1 MIILEI
7 NFAAKYNDMILP
19 ETKTLAHLFEDC
31 TSKYPDL
38 TVNTMVGWTSGQTY
52 QELKEKAGRLSI
64 LLDSYGVGSGD
75 KVAILSAGHPNWI
88 AAFFSATAFGR
99 VAVPL
104 LPDFSPSVVANVLAH
119 SEAKAL
125 FVSAKCYEKLSA
137 ETLAALSLVIDIDT
151 LEPIAGNKMVEEG
164 ANSSVTAA
172 AEVGA
177 AGHAAAPAGTTA
189 PAAESALAPANTTAN
204 AAAPDDLAVLIYTS
218 GTTGNAKGVMLT
230 HRNFMATLRT
240 CYTIFVIGPEDSMLS
255 ALPLAHAYELSLG
268 LLYPFSAGTCVYYL
282 PKAPSP
288 AVLTHALKVVRPTA
302 MLVVPLIIE
311 KVYRGAV
318 LPRIRNSKA
327 LSLLDRIC
335 HPLLCRLVG
344 KGMVRSFGGRIK
356 FVGIGGAKLDV
367 TVEQFLKTARFPYVI
382 GYGLT
387 ECCPLLSIAF
397 GNRVPKAGSI
407 GLPVHGVSMRLDNVN
422 PGTGEGEIVATGENI
437 MKGYYK
443 DPEKT
448 ASVFTVDGWFR
459 TGDLGAVDK
468 KGNYYIKGRLG
479 NMIVGPSGEN
489 IYPEDIEKVIMELP
503 QVEECIVISRQG
515 RLVALVK
522 MHEEVIDIAH
532 RDKPSVME
540 EVEKLRAQ
548 MLGYVNSRVNAS
560 SRLSTLQFMTE
571 PFDKT
576 ATLKIR
582 RFVYASDSPA
592 I

>member
-1 MIILEI
+1 
-7 NFAAKYNDMILP
+7 MILP

-31 TSKYPDL
+31 TSKYHDL

-164 ANSSVTAA
+164 ANSSVTGASAATVEAAGTSAKAEAA
-172 AEVGA
+172 AS
-177 AGHAAAPAGTTA
+177 
-189 PAAESALAPANTTAN
+189 AAETS

-407 GLPVHGVSMRLDNVN
+407 GLPVHGVSLRLDNVN
-422 PGTGEGEIVATGENI
+422 PATGEGEIVATGENI

-448 ASVFTVDGWFR
+448 ASVFTADGWFR

-503 QVEECIVISRQG
+503 QVEECIVLSRQG

-522 MHEEVIDIAH
+522 MHEEAIDIAH

-548 MLGYVNSRVNAS
+548 MLGYINSRVNAS
-560 SRLSTLQFMTE
+560 SRLSMLQFMTE

-582 RFVYASDSPA
+582 RFVYASDAPA

>member
-164 ANSSVTAA
+164 ANSSVTGASAATVEAAGTSAKAEAA
-172 AEVGA
+172 AS
-177 AGHAAAPAGTTA
+177 
-189 PAAESALAPANTTAN
+189 AAETS

-397 GNRVPKAGSI
+397 GGRVPKAGSI

-422 PGTGEGEIVATGENI
+422 PATGEGEIVATGGNI

-582 RFVYASDSPA
+582 RFVYASDAPA

>member
-151 LEPIAGNKMVEEG
+151 LEPIAGNKMVEKG

-172 AEVGA
+172 AS
-177 AGHAAAPAGTTA
+177 
-189 PAAESALAPANTTAN
+189 AAETS

-422 PGTGEGEIVATGENI
+422 PATGEGEIVATGENI

-448 ASVFTVDGWFR
+448 ASVFTADGWFR

-503 QVEECIVISRQG
+503 QVEECIVLSRQG

-522 MHEEVIDIAH
+522 MHEEAIDIAH

-548 MLGYVNSRVNAS
+548 MLGYINSRVNAS

-582 RFVYASDSPA
+582 RFVYASDAPA

>member
-31 TSKYPDL
+31 TSKYLDL

-164 ANSSVTAA
+164 ANSSVIGASAATVEAAGTSAKAEAA
-172 AEVGA
+172 AS
-177 AGHAAAPAGTTA
+177 
-189 PAAESALAPANTTAN
+189 AAETS

-268 LLYPFSAGTCVYYL
+268 VLYPFSAGTCVYYL

-448 ASVFTVDGWFR
+448 ASVFTADGWFR

-503 QVEECIVISRQG
+503 QVEECIVLSRQG

-522 MHEEVIDIAH
+522 MHEEAIDIAH

-548 MLGYVNSRVNAS
+548 MLGYINSRVNAS

-582 RFVYASDSPA
+582 RFVYASDAPA

>member
-151 LEPIAGNKMVEEG
+151 LEPIAGNKMVEKG

-172 AEVGA
+172 AS
-177 AGHAAAPAGTTA
+177 
-189 PAAESALAPANTTAN
+189 AAETS

-230 HRNFMATLRT
+230 HRNFIATLRT
-240 CYTIFVIGPEDSMLS
+240 CYTVFVIGPEDSMLS

-448 ASVFTVDGWFR
+448 ASVFTADGWFR

-503 QVEECIVISRQG
+503 QVEECIVLSRQG

-522 MHEEVIDIAH
+522 MHEEAIDIAH

-548 MLGYVNSRVNAS
+548 MLGYINSRVNAS

-582 RFVYASDSPA
+582 RFVYASDAPA

>member
-151 LEPIAGNKMVEEG
+151 LEPIAGNKMVEKG

-172 AEVGA
+172 AS
-177 AGHAAAPAGTTA
+177 
-189 PAAESALAPANTTAN
+189 AAETS

-230 HRNFMATLRT
+230 HRNFIATLRT
-240 CYTIFVIGPEDSMLS
+240 CYTVFVIGPEDSMLS

-422 PGTGEGEIVATGENI
+422 PATGEGEIVATGENI

-448 ASVFTVDGWFR
+448 ASVFTADGWFR

-503 QVEECIVISRQG
+503 QVEECIVLSRQG

-522 MHEEVIDIAH
+522 MHEEAIDIAH

-548 MLGYVNSRVNAS
+548 MLGYINSRVNAS

-582 RFVYASDSPA
+582 RFVYASDAPA

>member
-1 MIILEI
+1 
-7 NFAAKYNDMILP
+7 MILP

-125 FVSAKCYEKLSA
+125 LVSAKCYEKLSA

-164 ANSSVTAA
+164 ANSSVTGASAATVEAAGTSAKAEAA
-172 AEVGA
+172 AS
-177 AGHAAAPAGTTA
+177 
-189 PAAESALAPANTTAN
+189 AAETS

>member
-164 ANSSVTAA
+164 ANSSVTGASAATVEAAGTSAKAEAA
-172 AEVGA
+172 AS
-177 AGHAAAPAGTTA
+177 
-189 PAAESALAPANTTAN
+189 AAETS

-397 GNRVPKAGSI
+397 GGRVPKAGSI

-422 PGTGEGEIVATGENI
+422 PATGEGEIVATGGNI

-448 ASVFTVDGWFR
+448 ASVFTADGWFR

-503 QVEECIVISRQG
+503 QVEECIVLSRQG

-522 MHEEVIDIAH
+522 MHEEAIDIAH

-548 MLGYVNSRVNAS
+548 MLGYINSRVNAS

-582 RFVYASDSPA
+582 RFVYASDAPA

>member
-1 MIILEI
+1 
-7 NFAAKYNDMILP
+7 MILP

-104 LPDFSPSVVANVLAH
+104 LPDFSPSVVANVLTH

-151 LEPIAGNKMVEEG
+151 LEPIAGNKMVEG
-164 ANSSVTAA
+164 SNSSVTAA

-177 AGHAAAPAGTTA
+177 AGAAGH
-189 PAAESALAPANTTAN
+189 

-448 ASVFTVDGWFR
+448 ASVFTADGWFR

-503 QVEECIVISRQG
+503 QVEECIVLSRQG

-522 MHEEVIDIAH
+522 MHEEAIDIAH

-548 MLGYVNSRVNAS
+548 MLGYINSRVNAS

-582 RFVYASDSPA
+582 RFVYASDAPA

>member
-1 MIILEI
+1 
-7 NFAAKYNDMILP
+7 MILP
-19 ETKTLAHLFEDC
+19 ETKTLVHLFEDC

-52 QELKEKAGRLSI
+52 QELKEKVGRLSI
-64 LLDSYGVGSGD
+64 LLDCYGVGSGD

-151 LEPIAGNKMVEEG
+151 LEPIAGNKMVEKG
-164 ANSSVTAA
+164 ANSSVTGASAATVEAAGTSAKAEAA
-172 AEVGA
+172 AS
-177 AGHAAAPAGTTA
+177 
-189 PAAESALAPANTTAN
+189 AAETS

-448 ASVFTVDGWFR
+448 ASVFTADGWFR

-503 QVEECIVISRQG
+503 QVEECIVLSRQG

-522 MHEEVIDIAH
+522 MHEEAIDIAH

-548 MLGYVNSRVNAS
+548 MLGYINSRVNAS

-582 RFVYASDSPA
+582 RFVYASDAPA

>member
-164 ANSSVTAA
+164 ANSSVTGASAATVEAAGTSAKAEAA
-172 AEVGA
+172 AS
-177 AGHAAAPAGTTA
+177 
-189 PAAESALAPANTTAN
+189 AAETS

-240 CYTIFVIGPEDSMLS
+240 CYNIFVIGPEDSMLS

-397 GNRVPKAGSI
+397 GGRVPKAGSI

-422 PGTGEGEIVATGENI
+422 PATGEGEIVATGGNI

-448 ASVFTVDGWFR
+448 ASVFTADGWFR

-503 QVEECIVISRQG
+503 QVEECIVLSRQG

-522 MHEEVIDIAH
+522 MHEEAIDIAH

-548 MLGYVNSRVNAS
+548 MLGYINSRVNAS

-582 RFVYASDSPA
+582 RFVYASDAPA

>member
-1 MIILEI
+1 
-7 NFAAKYNDMILP
+7 MILP

-52 QELKEKAGRLSI
+52 QELKEKVGRLSI
-64 LLDSYGVGSGD
+64 LLDCYGVGSGD

-104 LPDFSPSVVANVLAH
+104 LPDFSPSVVSNVLAH

-151 LEPIAGNKMVEEG
+151 LEPIAGNKMVEG

-172 AEVGA
+172 AEVGAAGA

-189 PAAESALAPANTTAN
+189 PAAESAPAPANTIAN

-422 PGTGEGEIVATGENI
+422 PATGEGEIVATGENI

-448 ASVFTVDGWFR
+448 ASVFTADGWFR

-503 QVEECIVISRQG
+503 QVEECIVLSRQG

-522 MHEEVIDIAH
+522 MHEEAIDIAH

-548 MLGYVNSRVNAS
+548 MLGYINSRVNAS

-582 RFVYASDSPA
+582 RFVYASDAPA

>member
-164 ANSSVTAA
+164 ANSSVTGASAATVEAAGTSAKAEAA
-172 AEVGA
+172 AS
-177 AGHAAAPAGTTA
+177 
-189 PAAESALAPANTTAN
+189 AAETS

-397 GNRVPKAGSI
+397 GGRVPKAGSI

-422 PGTGEGEIVATGENI
+422 PATGEGEIVATGGNI

-448 ASVFTVDGWFR
+448 ASVYTADGWFR

-468 KGNYYIKGRLG
+468 KVNYYIKGRPG
-479 NMIVGPSGEN
+479 NIIVGPSGEN

-503 QVEECIVISRQG
+503 QVEECIVLSRQG

-522 MHEEVIDIAH
+522 MHEEAIDIAH

-548 MLGYVNSRVNAS
+548 MLGYINSRVNAS

-582 RFVYASDSPA
+582 RFVYASDAPA

>member
-7 NFAAKYNDMILP
+7 NFAAKLNDMILP

-151 LEPIAGNKMVEEG
+151 LEPIAGNKMVEKG

-172 AEVGA
+172 AS
-177 AGHAAAPAGTTA
+177 
-189 PAAESALAPANTTAN
+189 AAETS

-230 HRNFMATLRT
+230 HRNFIATLRT
-240 CYTIFVIGPEDSMLS
+240 CYTVFVIGPEDSMLS

-422 PGTGEGEIVATGENI
+422 PATGEGEIVATGENI

-448 ASVFTVDGWFR
+448 ASVFTADGWFR

-503 QVEECIVISRQG
+503 QVEECIVLSRQG

-522 MHEEVIDIAH
+522 MHEEAIDIAH

-548 MLGYVNSRVNAS
+548 MLGYINSRVNAS

-582 RFVYASDSPA
+582 RFVYASDAPA

>member
-1 MIILEI
+1 
-7 NFAAKYNDMILP
+7 MILP

-164 ANSSVTAA
+164 ANSSVTGASAATVEAAGTSAKAEAA
-172 AEVGA
+172 AS
-177 AGHAAAPAGTTA
+177 
-189 PAAESALAPANTTAN
+189 AAETS

-230 HRNFMATLRT
+230 HRNFIATLRT

-422 PGTGEGEIVATGENI
+422 PGTGEGEIVATGGNI

-448 ASVFTVDGWFR
+448 ASVFTADGWFR

-503 QVEECIVISRQG
+503 QVEECIVLSRQG

-522 MHEEVIDIAH
+522 MHEEAVDIAH

-548 MLGYVNSRVNAS
+548 MLGYINSRVNAS

-582 RFVYASDSPA
+582 RFVYASDAPA

>member
-7 NFAAKYNDMILP
+7 NFAAKLNDMILP

-64 LLDSYGVGSGD
+64 LLDIYGVGSGD

-151 LEPIAGNKMVEEG
+151 LEPIAGNKMVEKG

-172 AEVGA
+172 AS
-177 AGHAAAPAGTTA
+177 
-189 PAAESALAPANTTAN
+189 AAETS

-230 HRNFMATLRT
+230 HRNFIATLRT
-240 CYTIFVIGPEDSMLS
+240 CYTVFVIGPEDSMLS

-422 PGTGEGEIVATGENI
+422 PATGEGEIVATGENI

-448 ASVFTVDGWFR
+448 ASVFTADGWFR

-503 QVEECIVISRQG
+503 QVEECIVLSRQG

-522 MHEEVIDIAH
+522 MHEEAIDIAH

-548 MLGYVNSRVNAS
+548 MLGYINSRVNAS

-582 RFVYASDSPA
+582 RFVYASDAPA

>member
-1 MIILEI
+1 
-7 NFAAKYNDMILP
+7 MILP

-104 LPDFSPSVVANVLAH
+104 LPDFSPSVVSNVLAH

-164 ANSSVTAA
+164 ANSSVTGASAATVEAAGTSAKAEAA
-172 AEVGA
+172 AS
-177 AGHAAAPAGTTA
+177 
-189 PAAESALAPANTTAN
+189 AAETS

-230 HRNFMATLRT
+230 HRNFIATLRT

-422 PGTGEGEIVATGENI
+422 PATGEGEIVATGENI

-448 ASVFTVDGWFR
+448 ASVFTADGWFR

-503 QVEECIVISRQG
+503 QVEECIVLSRQG

-522 MHEEVIDIAH
+522 MHEEAIDIAH

-548 MLGYVNSRVNAS
+548 MLGYINSRVNAS

-582 RFVYASDSPA
+582 RFVYASDAPA

>member
-1 MIILEI
+1 
-7 NFAAKYNDMILP
+7 MILP

-64 LLDSYGVGSGD
+64 LLDCYGVGSGD

-104 LPDFSPSVVANVLAH
+104 LPDFSPSVVSNVLAH

-177 AGHAAAPAGTTA
+177 AGAAGHAAAPAGTTA
-189 PAAESALAPANTTAN
+189 PAAESAPAPANTIAN

-327 LSLLDRIC
+327 LSLLDHIC

-397 GNRVPKAGSI
+397 GGRVPKAGSI

-448 ASVFTVDGWFR
+448 ASVFTADGWFR

-503 QVEECIVISRQG
+503 QVEECIVLSRQG

-522 MHEEVIDIAH
+522 MHEEAIDIAH

-548 MLGYVNSRVNAS
+548 MLGYINSRVNAS

-582 RFVYASDSPA
+582 RFVYASDAPA

>member
-1 MIILEI
+1 
-7 NFAAKYNDMILP
+7 MILP

-164 ANSSVTAA
+164 ANSSVTGASAATVEAAGTSAKAEAA
-172 AEVGA
+172 AS
-177 AGHAAAPAGTTA
+177 
-189 PAAESALAPANTTAN
+189 AAETS

-397 GNRVPKAGSI
+397 GGRVPKAGSI

-422 PGTGEGEIVATGENI
+422 PATGEGEIVATGGNI

-448 ASVFTVDGWFR
+448 ASVFTADGWFR

-503 QVEECIVISRQG
+503 QVEECIVLSRQG

-522 MHEEVIDIAH
+522 MHEEAIDIAH

-582 RFVYASDSPA
+582 RFVYASDAPA

>member
-1 MIILEI
+1 
-7 NFAAKYNDMILP
+7 
-19 ETKTLAHLFEDC
+19 
-31 TSKYPDL
+31 
-38 TVNTMVGWTSGQTY
+38 
-52 QELKEKAGRLSI
+52 
-64 LLDSYGVGSGD
+64 
-75 KVAILSAGHPNWI
+75 
-88 AAFFSATAFGR
+88 
-99 VAVPL
+99 
-104 LPDFSPSVVANVLAH
+104 
-119 SEAKAL
+119 
-125 FVSAKCYEKLSA
+125 
-137 ETLAALSLVIDIDT
+137 
-151 LEPIAGNKMVEEG
+151 
-164 ANSSVTAA
+164 
-172 AEVGA
+172 
-177 AGHAAAPAGTTA
+177 
-189 PAAESALAPANTTAN
+189 
-204 AAAPDDLAVLIYTS
+204 
-218 GTTGNAKGVMLT
+218 MLT

-448 ASVFTVDGWFR
+448 ASVFTADGWFR

>member
-1 MIILEI
+1 
-7 NFAAKYNDMILP
+7 MILP

-52 QELKEKAGRLSI
+52 QELKEKTGRLSI

-151 LEPIAGNKMVEEG
+151 LEPIAGNKMVEG
-164 ANSSVTAA
+164 ANSSVTGASAATVEAVGTSAKAEVAASA
-172 AEVGA
+172 AE
-177 AGHAAAPAGTTA
+177 T
-189 PAAESALAPANTTAN
+189 S

-240 CYTIFVIGPEDSMLS
+240 CYTVFVIGPEDSMLS

-422 PGTGEGEIVATGENI
+422 PATGEGEIVATGENI

-448 ASVFTVDGWFR
+448 ASVFTADGWFR

-503 QVEECIVISRQG
+503 QVEECIVLSRQG

-522 MHEEVIDIAH
+522 MNEEAIDIAH

-548 MLGYVNSRVNAS
+548 MLGYINSRVNAS

-582 RFVYASDSPA
+582 RFVYASDAPA

>member
-1 MIILEI
+1 
-7 NFAAKYNDMILP
+7 MILP

-164 ANSSVTAA
+164 ANSSVTGASAATVEAAGTSAKAEAA
-172 AEVGA
+172 AS
-177 AGHAAAPAGTTA
+177 
-189 PAAESALAPANTTAN
+189 AAETS

-422 PGTGEGEIVATGENI
+422 PATGEGEIVATGGNI

-448 ASVFTVDGWFR
+448 ASVFTADGWFR

-503 QVEECIVISRQG
+503 QVEECIVLSRQG

-522 MHEEVIDIAH
+522 MHEEAIDIAH

-582 RFVYASDSPA
+582 RFVYASDAPA

>member
-164 ANSSVTAA
+164 ANSSVTGASAATVEAAGTSAKAEAA
-172 AEVGA
+172 AS
-177 AGHAAAPAGTTA
+177 
-189 PAAESALAPANTTAN
+189 AAETS

-240 CYTIFVIGPEDSMLS
+240 CYTVFVIGPEDSMLS

>member
-1 MIILEI
+1 MIIIEI
-7 NFAAKYNDMILP
+7 NFAAKQNDMILP
-19 ETKTLAHLFEDC
+19 ETKTLAHLFEEC

-38 TVNTMVGWTSGQTY
+38 TVNTMVGQASGQTY
-52 QELKEKAGRLSI
+52 KELKDKVGKLDL
-64 LLDSYGVGSGD
+64 LLDRYGIGAGE

-151 LEPIAGNKMVEEG
+151 LEPIAGNKMVEG
-164 ANSSVTAA
+164 ANSSVTGASAATVEAAGTSAKAEAA
-172 AEVGA
+172 AS
-177 AGHAAAPAGTTA
+177 
-189 PAAESALAPANTTAN
+189 AAETS

-230 HRNFMATLRT
+230 HRNFIATLRT

-422 PGTGEGEIVATGENI
+422 PATGEGEIVATGENI

-448 ASVFTVDGWFR
+448 ASVFTADGWFR

-503 QVEECIVISRQG
+503 QVEECIVLSRQG

-522 MHEEVIDIAH
+522 MHEEAIDIAH

-548 MLGYVNSRVNAS
+548 MLGYINSRVNAS

-582 RFVYASDSPA
+582 RFVYASDAPA

>member
-151 LEPIAGNKMVEEG
+151 LEPIAGNKMVEG

-177 AGHAAAPAGTTA
+177 AGH
-189 PAAESALAPANTTAN
+189 

-230 HRNFMATLRT
+230 HRNFIATLRT

-407 GLPVHGVSMRLDNVN
+407 GLPVHGVSLRLDNVN

-448 ASVFTVDGWFR
+448 ASVFTADGWFR

-503 QVEECIVISRQG
+503 QVEECIVLSRQG

-522 MHEEVIDIAH
+522 MHEEAIDIAH

-548 MLGYVNSRVNAS
+548 MLGYINSRVNAS

-582 RFVYASDSPA
+582 RFVYASDAPA

>member
-1 MIILEI
+1 
-7 NFAAKYNDMILP
+7 MILP

-164 ANSSVTAA
+164 ANSSVTGASAATVEAAGTSAKAEAA
-172 AEVGA
+172 AS
-177 AGHAAAPAGTTA
+177 
-189 PAAESALAPANTTAN
+189 AAETS

-311 KVYRGAV
+311 KVDRGAV

-422 PGTGEGEIVATGENI
+422 PATGEGEIVATGGNI

-448 ASVFTVDGWFR
+448 ASVFTADGWFR

-503 QVEECIVISRQG
+503 QVEECIVLSRQG

-522 MHEEVIDIAH
+522 MHEEAIDIAH

-582 RFVYASDSPA
+582 RFVYASDAPA

>member
-151 LEPIAGNKMVEEG
+151 LEPIAGNKMVEKG

-172 AEVGA
+172 AS
-177 AGHAAAPAGTTA
+177 
-189 PAAESALAPANTTAN
+189 AAETS

-230 HRNFMATLRT
+230 HRNFIATLRT
-240 CYTIFVIGPEDSMLS
+240 CYTVFVIGPEDSMLS

-443 DPEKT
+443 DHEKT
-448 ASVFTVDGWFR
+448 ASVFTADGWFR

-503 QVEECIVISRQG
+503 QVEECIVLSRQG

-522 MHEEVIDIAH
+522 MHEEAIDIAH

-548 MLGYVNSRVNAS
+548 MLGYINSRVNAS

-582 RFVYASDSPA
+582 RFVYASDAPA

>member
-164 ANSSVTAA
+164 ANSSVTGASAATVEAAGTSAKAEAA
-172 AEVGA
+172 AS
-177 AGHAAAPAGTTA
+177 
-189 PAAESALAPANTTAN
+189 AAETS

-468 KGNYYIKGRLG
+468 QGNYYIKGRLG

>member
-104 LPDFSPSVVANVLAH
+104 LPDFSPSVVSNVLAH

-164 ANSSVTAA
+164 ANSSVTGASAATVEAAGTSAKAEAA
-172 AEVGA
+172 AS
-177 AGHAAAPAGTTA
+177 
-189 PAAESALAPANTTAN
+189 AAETS

-356 FVGIGGAKLDV
+356 FVGIGGCK
-367 TVEQFLKTARFPYVI
+367 ARRYRGTIPQDSPFPLCHRLRS
-382 GYGLT
+382 YGML
-387 ECCPLLSIAF
+387 PSAFDSI
-397 GNRVPKAGSI
+397 RKPRS
-407 GLPVHGVSMRLDNVN
+407 
-422 PGTGEGEIVATGENI
+422 
-437 MKGYYK
+437 KGG
-443 DPEKT
+443 
-448 ASVFTVDGWFR
+448 FHR
-459 TGDLGAVDK
+459 TSRSRGQHA
-468 KGNYYIKGRLG
+468 
-479 NMIVGPSGEN
+479 
-489 IYPEDIEKVIMELP
+489 
-503 QVEECIVISRQG
+503 SRQCQSWNW
-515 RLVALVK
+515 RRR
-522 MHEEVIDIAH
+522 DCSH
-532 RDKPSVME
+532 RRE
-540 EVEKLRAQ
+540 HNEGL
-548 MLGYVNSRVNAS
+548 
-560 SRLSTLQFMTE
+560 LQG
-571 PFDKT
+571 P
-576 ATLKIR
+576 
-582 RFVYASDSPA
+582 
-592 I
+592 

>member
-1 MIILEI
+1 
-7 NFAAKYNDMILP
+7 MILP

-52 QELKEKAGRLSI
+52 QELKEKVGRLSI
-64 LLDSYGVGSGD
+64 LLDCYGVGSGD

-151 LEPIAGNKMVEEG
+151 LEPIAGNKMVEG
-164 ANSSVTAA
+164 ANSSVTGASAATVEAAGTSAKAEAA
-172 AEVGA
+172 AS
-177 AGHAAAPAGTTA
+177 
-189 PAAESALAPANTTAN
+189 AAETS

-397 GNRVPKAGSI
+397 GGRVPKAGSI

-422 PGTGEGEIVATGENI
+422 PATGEGEIVATGGNI

-448 ASVFTVDGWFR
+448 ASVFTADGWFR

-522 MHEEVIDIAH
+522 MHEEAVDIAH

-548 MLGYVNSRVNAS
+548 MLGYINSRVNAS

-582 RFVYASDSPA
+582 RFVYASDAPA

>member
-1 MIILEI
+1 
-7 NFAAKYNDMILP
+7 MILP

-151 LEPIAGNKMVEEG
+151 LEPIAGNKMVEKG

-172 AEVGA
+172 AS
-177 AGHAAAPAGTTA
+177 
-189 PAAESALAPANTTAN
+189 AAETS

-230 HRNFMATLRT
+230 HRNFIATLRT
-240 CYTIFVIGPEDSMLS
+240 CYTVFVIGPEDSMLS

-422 PGTGEGEIVATGENI
+422 PATGEGEIVATGENI

-448 ASVFTVDGWFR
+448 ASVFTADGWFR

-503 QVEECIVISRQG
+503 QVEECIVLSRQG

-522 MHEEVIDIAH
+522 MHEEAIDIAH

-548 MLGYVNSRVNAS
+548 MLGYINSRVNAS

-582 RFVYASDSPA
+582 RFVYASDAPA

>member
-1 MIILEI
+1 
-7 NFAAKYNDMILP
+7 MILP

-64 LLDSYGVGSGD
+64 LLDSYRVGSGD

-151 LEPIAGNKMVEEG
+151 LEPIAGNKMVEG
-164 ANSSVTAA
+164 ANSSVTGASAATVEAAGTSAKAEAA
-172 AEVGA
+172 AS
-177 AGHAAAPAGTTA
+177 
-189 PAAESALAPANTTAN
+189 AAETS

-422 PGTGEGEIVATGENI
+422 PATGEGEIVATGGNI

-448 ASVFTVDGWFR
+448 ASVFTADGWFR

-522 MHEEVIDIAH
+522 MHEEAIDIAH

-548 MLGYVNSRVNAS
+548 MLGYINSRVNAS

-582 RFVYASDSPA
+582 RFVYASDAPA

>member
-1 MIILEI
+1 
-7 NFAAKYNDMILP
+7 MILP

-104 LPDFSPSVVANVLAH
+104 LPDFSPSVVSNVLAH

-151 LEPIAGNKMVEEG
+151 LEPIAGNKMVEG

-177 AGHAAAPAGTTA
+177 AGAVGH
-189 PAAESALAPANTTAN
+189 

-230 HRNFMATLRT
+230 HRNFIATLRT

-522 MHEEVIDIAH
+522 MHEEAIDIAH

-548 MLGYVNSRVNAS
+548 MLGYINSRVNAS

-582 RFVYASDSPA
+582 RFVYASDAPA

>member
-1 MIILEI
+1 
-7 NFAAKYNDMILP
+7 MILP

-64 LLDSYGVGSGD
+64 LLDCYGVGSGD

-164 ANSSVTAA
+164 ANSSVTGASAATVEAAGTSAKAEAA
-172 AEVGA
+172 AS
-177 AGHAAAPAGTTA
+177 
-189 PAAESALAPANTTAN
+189 AAETS

-407 GLPVHGVSMRLDNVN
+407 GLPVHGVSLRLDNVN
-422 PGTGEGEIVATGENI
+422 PATGEGEIVATGENI

-448 ASVFTVDGWFR
+448 ASVFTADGWFR

-503 QVEECIVISRQG
+503 QVEECIVLSRQG

-522 MHEEVIDIAH
+522 MHEEAIDIAH

-548 MLGYVNSRVNAS
+548 MLGYINSRVNAS

-582 RFVYASDSPA
+582 RFVYASDAPA

>member
-1 MIILEI
+1 
-7 NFAAKYNDMILP
+7 MILP

-64 LLDSYGVGSGD
+64 LLDCYGVGSGD

-104 LPDFSPSVVANVLAH
+104 LPDFSPSVVSNVLAH

-164 ANSSVTAA
+164 ANSSVTGASAATVEAAGTSAKAEAA
-172 AEVGA
+172 AS
-177 AGHAAAPAGTTA
+177 
-189 PAAESALAPANTTAN
+189 AAETS

-230 HRNFMATLRT
+230 HRNFIATLRT

-422 PGTGEGEIVATGENI
+422 PATGEGEIVATGENI

-448 ASVFTVDGWFR
+448 ASVFTADGWFR

-503 QVEECIVISRQG
+503 QVEECIVLSRQG

-522 MHEEVIDIAH
+522 MHEEAIDIAH

-548 MLGYVNSRVNAS
+548 MLGYINSRVNAS

-582 RFVYASDSPA
+582 RFVYASDAPA

>member
-119 SEAKAL
+119 PEAKAL

-151 LEPIAGNKMVEEG
+151 LEPIAGNKMVEKG

-172 AEVGA
+172 AS
-177 AGHAAAPAGTTA
+177 
-189 PAAESALAPANTTAN
+189 AAETS

-230 HRNFMATLRT
+230 HRNFIATLRT
-240 CYTIFVIGPEDSMLS
+240 CYTVFVIGPEDSMLS

-422 PGTGEGEIVATGENI
+422 PATGEGEIVATGENI

-448 ASVFTVDGWFR
+448 ASVFTADGWFR

-503 QVEECIVISRQG
+503 QVEECIVLSRQG

-522 MHEEVIDIAH
+522 MHEEAIDIAH

-548 MLGYVNSRVNAS
+548 MLGYINSRVNAS

-582 RFVYASDSPA
+582 RFVYASDAPA